1 MFAML
6 SGKVIERIEGK
17 LTIDVQGVGYEV
29 NVPLSMSVSNNE
41 HVKLY
46 IKTLVREDDISL
58 YGFKDKEEKNIFTLL
73 KSVSGVGARTALA
86 IISFYSSS
94 DLSSIII
101 SKNSKR
107 LSKVPGIGLKT
118 AERLIIELKE
128 KFEKG
133 FGKSLAGVED
143 KSNEYEDLFN
153 ALLGLGY
160 KAQQIEAALKHKID
174 DIKNKKPLEQI
185 LREILQG
192 LS

>member
-6 SGKVIERIEGK
+6 SGKVLERADGK
-17 LTIDVQGVGYEV
+17 ITLDVNGVGYEV
-29 NVPLSMSVSNNE
+29 NVPLSASVNNGE
-41 HVKLY
+41 TLTLY

-73 KSVSGVGARTALA
+73 KSVSGVGAKTALA
-86 IISFYSSS
+86 IISFYSPS

-101 SKNSKR
+101 SKNSKS

-118 AERLIIELKE
+118 AERLIVELKE

-133 FGKSLAGVED
+133 FKNISTVED
-143 KSNEYEDLFN
+143 KSNEYDDLFN

-160 KAQQIEAALKHKID
+160 KAQQAESALKNKIN

-185 LREILQG
+185 LREVLQG